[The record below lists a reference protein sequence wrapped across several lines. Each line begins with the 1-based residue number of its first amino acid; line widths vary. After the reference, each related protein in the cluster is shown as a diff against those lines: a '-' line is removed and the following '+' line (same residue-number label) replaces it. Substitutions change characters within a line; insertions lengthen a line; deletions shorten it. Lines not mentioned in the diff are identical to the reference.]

1 LYGKLGKVYE
11 AISELETA
19 VEINAHH
26 FPAVKNL
33 AILYQKAGFRN
44 KAAEMWERAL
54 SLAPDEPTK
63 KSIKQHILN
72 LL

>member
-1 LYGKLGKVYE
+1 VYE

-19 VEINAHH
+19 VEINAQH
-26 FPAVKNL
+26 FPAAKNL

-54 SLAPDEPTK
+54 KLAQDEPTRQ
-63 KSIKQHILN
+63 SIRQH
-72 LL
+72 LLSLL